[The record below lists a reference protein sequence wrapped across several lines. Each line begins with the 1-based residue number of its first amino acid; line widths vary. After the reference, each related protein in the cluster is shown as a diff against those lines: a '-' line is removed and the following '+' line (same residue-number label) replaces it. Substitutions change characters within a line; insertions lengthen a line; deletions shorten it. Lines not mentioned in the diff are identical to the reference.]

1 MMADKLDIYAIP
13 PVQYPLWQGEQPVQ
27 ALWFA
32 FDLHT
37 EAYRQAMIVQ
47 LWQPGAQAYRFGSG
61 DLLLWPRPRMLRC
74 DHMSGLAL
82 CKIGSLLSSAPL
94 TAAEIKQ
101 LQYADAFVVQAAQ
114 AQPLQYADATL
125 LNPADWI
132 NLQDYA
138 LQPALQLLL
147 AAPELPQLQAP
158 PQRESIHDIF
168 GGKIP
173 EPSAERNQL
182 LQQLWQG
189 QPAVAPVPSQPVSR
203 GYGQG
208 MGRARSTPAL
218 NWLIIIVFILCL
230 QGFVQW
236 IEPMLAS
243 VSDHLASNM
252 APPTAQVALQAQEAP
267 ASGWSVLGIIF
278 LLAGLFAGI
287 VFVLRKFSSGSQ
299 VKPQKPTVT
308 SHELIPRQPVLPR
321 SQPVAKPQGQPDSR
335 WSQGQPYAQGRHSSV
350 LGRIVL
356 GIAAFVIVIYGLTHW
371 SGHTDTS
378 ATAGISSAVQR
389 AGLQEQAVSNSN
401 APVQAAPP
409 QMPENARSTSE
420 SIAIFLLLVFGLF
433 SAVWLI
439 LRTLNDGIEV
449 QPVSRRVA
457 VDPDASTGYD
467 AGTTTQSLLQA
478 SKPDAKPRPGLLAR
492 WLQKLS
498 GLAPVSDLLGRQH
511 AAYMRKM
518 LDLFEQNN
526 LDEALRHAIPMG
538 GQQHISLGQNMGMLR
553 PRQHLQLSAG
563 QASYGQMIDLDDRL
577 QHYLTELYEKAFAQ
591 YDRLGAIDK
600 AVYVLAELLN
610 QRQRALDYLERHQRY
625 VQAADLSV
633 AWEFPAAKAIRL
645 YVLAGEADKAR
656 QLAMQT
662 QEYAA
667 AIHLLEDEH
676 PEQALE
682 LRRMWAQHRVA
693 QGCWLEAVEAIW
705 CIESERQTAI
715 GWLRQAEQSQGAL
728 GIRAWLQRLALQ
740 PEHLALELE
749 RAQQLC
755 LPQHAD
761 QLKLA
766 IQEVFAIYNQ
776 HQRLLPPALI
786 NLWTPYMLLQYEQ
799 RSSHISL
806 KEVRCWLD
814 WTENAAL
821 KTDMPPLQQHSKKLA
836 GLNSA
841 ELVLDAPAA
850 GLWEI
855 YDAWPLSL
863 ARNLLALGEAGVVVV
878 NAQYQQQWRLNIPAH
893 RIVLSDTQ
901 EIALLLAYRQ
911 EHVRVHRVNLATQDV
926 ADLGI
931 TRLDACADTF
941 DGVAW
946 LLADGQQLQIVDTRH
961 SSRQLL
967 FSPTQLSG
975 PVHDIARSG
984 NIEAVLVDDP
994 AGLSLCRYRLPYRRM
1009 VEQELVKSKFQHLL
1023 RNWSHAASHLP
1034 LVFNTR
1040 PADATLLG
1048 SEATVTRFWYYPD
1061 EAHEYLFHAWQG
1073 THHFTAVRR
1082 PPNFPNYQ
1090 RAQAHLFGQWYVM
1103 LFEGLGQSV
1112 WVFYNDKTRQIH
1124 LTLNWPAGVN
1134 VAVHYM
1140 QGEWVLFDRQGRLI
1154 RVSEHSQDVQLMT
1167 FS

>member
-1 MMADKLDIYAIP
+1 MTDNLDISAIP
-13 PVQYPLWQGEQPVQ
+13 PVQYPLWQGEQHVH
-27 ALWFA
+27 AVWFA
-32 FDLHT
+32 FELHA

-61 DLLLWPRPRMLRC
+61 DLLLWPKPHRLRC
-74 DHMSGLAL
+74 ELMSGLPL

-101 LQYADAFVVQAAQ
+101 LQYADAFVVEAAQ
-114 AQPLQYADATL
+114 AQPLQFANATL

-158 PQRESIHDIF
+158 PQLESIHDIF
-168 GGKIP
+168 GSNIP
-173 EPSAERNQL
+173 QPSVERNQL
-182 LQQLWQG
+182 LQQLLQG
-189 QPAVAPVPSQPVSR
+189 KPQAEPVESLPVSR
-203 GYGQG
+203 GRGQG
-208 MGRARSTPAL
+208 RGNEPSIPGL
-218 NWLIIIVFILCL
+218 NWVIGVVFLMAL
-230 QGFVQW
+230 YGLVQW
-236 IEPMLAS
+236 AGHTHSGIADSTLQHFPNSPSSLQTPQ
-243 VSDHLASNM
+243 V
-252 APPTAQVALQAQEAP
+252 PT
-267 ASGWSVLGIIF
+267 SGWSVLVMLS
-278 LLAGLFAGI
+278 LLAGVCACIWLM
-287 VFVLRKFSSGSQ
+287 LRQTPGGSRAETKTPTAVNQ
-299 VKPQKPTVT
+299 GVK
-308 SHELIPRQPVLPR
+308 PRQPVPPI
-321 SQPVAKPQGQPDSR
+321 SQPIAEPKLQPARR
-335 WSQGQPYAQGRHSSV
+335 WSQGQPDAHGRESAG
-350 LGRIVL
+350 LGRILL
-356 GIAAFVIVIYGLTHW
+356 GVAAFVMV
-371 SGHTDTS
+371 
-378 ATAGISSAVQR
+378 
-389 AGLQEQAVSNSN
+389 
-401 APVQAAPP
+401 
-409 QMPENARSTSE
+409 M
-420 SIAIFLLLVFGLF
+420 FGLIHLYEHKDTRPPVGVATTTTVQTPAPQQVPTAESGSSQNIIVF
-433 SAVWLI
+433 VLLILGLFAAVWFL

-449 QPVSRRVA
+449 QPVRRRVM
-457 VDPDASTGYD
+457 VDADSSTGYD
-467 AGTTTQSLLQA
+467 AGITTQSLLQA
-478 SKPDAKPRPGLLAR
+478 PEPEHKPGLLAS

-498 GLAPVSDLLGRQH
+498 GLAPVSDLLGKQH

-518 LDLFEQNN
+518 LAMFEQNN

-538 GQQHISLGQNMGMLR
+538 GQHDVSLGQNMGMLR

-563 QASYGQMIDLDDRL
+563 RASYGQMIGVDDRL
-577 QHYLTELYEKAFAQ
+577 QRYMTELYEKAFAQ

-610 QRQRALDYLERHQRY
+610 QRQRALDYLETHKRY
-625 VQAADLSV
+625 AQAADLSV

-645 YVLAGEADKAR
+645 YVLAGQADKAR

-715 GWLRQAEQSQGAL
+715 CWLRQAEQSQGAL

-740 PEHLALELE
+740 PEHLALELA

-755 LPQHAD
+755 LPRHAD
-761 QLKLA
+761 LLRLA

-776 HQRLLPPALI
+776 SQRLLPRALI

-799 RSSHISL
+799 RSSQISL
-806 KEVRCWLD
+806 KEVRCWLE
-814 WTENAAL
+814 WTDNGTL
-821 KTDMPPLQQHSKKLA
+821 KADMPQLPQHSKKAA

-863 ARNLLALGEAGVVVV
+863 ARNLLALGEAGVVIV
-878 NAQYQQQWRLNIPAH
+878 NAQYEHEWRLNIPAH
-893 RIVLSDTQ
+893 RLVLSDTG
-901 EIALLLAYRQ
+901 EVALLLAYRQ
-911 EHVRVHRVNLATQDV
+911 NQVRVHRVNLVTQEV
-926 ADLGI
+926 VDLGV
-931 TRLDACADTF
+931 TRLDMCADTF

-961 SSRQLL
+961 SARQLL

-975 PVHDIARSG
+975 PVRDIARSG
-984 NIEAVLVDDP
+984 NIEALLVDDP
-994 AGLSLCRYRLPYRRM
+994 TGLSLCCYRLPYRRM
-1009 VEQELVKSKFQHLL
+1009 VEQELVKSKFQHLM
-1023 RNWSHAASHLP
+1023 RNWSQAASHLP

-1061 EAHEYLFHAWQG
+1061 EAHGYLFHAWQG
-1073 THHFTAVRR
+1073 THHFTAVHR

-1090 RAQAHLFGQWYVM
+1090 RAKAHVFGQWYVM
-1103 LFEGLGQSV
+1103 LFEALGQSV

-1124 LTLNWPAGVN
+1124 LTLNWPASVD
-1134 VAVHYM
+1134 VSIHHM
-1140 QGEWVLFDRQGRLI
+1140 QGEWVLFDRQGRLV
-1154 RVSEHSQDVQLMT
+1154 RVSEQTQDVQRMT

>member
-1 MMADKLDIYAIP
+1 MMADNLDTYAIA
-13 PVQYPLWQGEQPVQ
+13 PVQYPLWHGEQHVH
-27 ALWFA
+27 AVWFA

-61 DLLLWPRPRMLRC
+61 DLLLWPKPRRLRC
-74 DHMSGLAL
+74 EHMSGLPL

-114 AQPLQYADATL
+114 AQPLQFANATL

-147 AAPELPQLQAP
+147 AEPELPQLQAP
-158 PQRESIHDIF
+158 PQLESIHDIF
-168 GGKIP
+168 GSNIP
-173 EPSAERNQL
+173 QPSAERNQL
-182 LQQLWQG
+182 LQQLLEG
-189 QPAVAPVPSQPVSR
+189 QPGVAPVPSQPVSR
-203 GYGQG
+203 GLGQG
-208 MGRARSTPAL
+208 GGSGASIPGL
-218 NWLIIIVFILCL
+218 NWVIGVVFLMAL
-230 QGFVQW
+230 YGLVQW
-236 IEPMLAS
+236 AGHTHSAIADSTLSQFPQGSSTL
-243 VSDHLASNM
+243 
-252 APPTAQVALQAQEAP
+252 QVPQVP
-267 ASGWSVLGIIF
+267 VSGWSVLMMLS
-278 LLAGLFAGI
+278 LLAGACACIWLM
-287 VFVLRKFSSGSQ
+287 LRQTPGGGE
-299 VKPQKPTVT
+299 VKPQKPTVANNELT
-308 SHELIPRQPVLPR
+308 SRQPVV
-321 SQPVAKPQGQPDSR
+321 QPVSPRMSKSPQSGRRWVQDQP
-335 WSQGQPYAQGRHSSV
+335 AAHGRESTG
-350 LGRIVL
+350 LGRIML
-356 GIAAFVIVIYGLTHW
+356 GIAAFVIV
-371 SGHTDTS
+371 
-378 ATAGISSAVQR
+378 
-389 AGLQEQAVSNSN
+389 
-401 APVQAAPP
+401 
-409 QMPENARSTSE
+409 M
-420 SIAIFLLLVFGLF
+420 FGLIHLYEHKDTRPPVSVAKTTTVQTPAPQQAPKAESGSAKNIIVF
-433 SAVWLI
+433 VLLILGLFAAVWFL
-439 LRTLNDGIEV
+439 LRTLSDDV
-449 QPVSRRVA
+449 QPVRRRVN
-457 VDPDASTGYD
+457 VDTGAGYD
-467 AGTTTQSLLQA
+467 AGTTTRSLLQTA
-478 SKPDAKPRPGLLAR
+478 EPDSKPRPGLLAR

-518 LDLFEQNN
+518 LALFEQNN

-538 GQQHISLGQNMGMLR
+538 GQHDVSLGQSMGMLR

-563 QASYGQMIDLDDRL
+563 QASYGQMIGVDDRL
-577 QHYLTELYEKAFAQ
+577 QRYMTELYEKAFVQ
-591 YDRLGAIDK
+591 YDRLGAVDK

-610 QRQRALDYLERHQRY
+610 QRQRALDYLETHQRY
-625 VQAADLSV
+625 MHAADLSV

-667 AIHLLEDEH
+667 AIRLLEDGH
-676 PEQALE
+676 PQQAVE
-682 LRRMWAQHRVA
+682 LRKMWAQHRVA

-705 CIESERQTAI
+705 MLESERQTAI
-715 GWLRQAEQSQGAL
+715 DWLRQAELSQGEL

-740 PEHLALELE
+740 PEHLALELA

-755 LPQHAD
+755 QPQHVA

-776 HQRLLPPALI
+776 SQRLLPAALI

-799 RSSHISL
+799 RGSNISL

-814 WTENAAL
+814 WTDNGTL
-821 KTDMPPLQQHSKKLA
+821 KADMPQLQQHSKKAA
-836 GLNSA
+836 GLSSA

-863 ARNLLALGEAGVVVV
+863 ARNLLALGEAGMVIV
-878 NAQYQQQWRLNIPAH
+878 NAQYEQEWRLNIPAH
-893 RIVLSDTQ
+893 RIVLSDTR

-911 EHVRVHRVNLATQDV
+911 DQVRVHRVNLVTQEV
-926 ADLGI
+926 VDLGV
-931 TRLDACADTF
+931 TRLDMCADTF

-961 SSRQLL
+961 SARQLL

-975 PVHDIARSG
+975 PVRDIARNG
-984 NIEAVLVDDP
+984 NIEALLVDDP
-994 AGLSLCRYRLPYRRM
+994 TGLSLCCYRLPYRRM
-1009 VEQELVKSKFQHLL
+1009 VEQELVKSKFQHLM
-1023 RNWSHAASHLP
+1023 RNWSQAASHMP

-1073 THHFTAVRR
+1073 THHYTAVLR

-1090 RAQAHLFGQWYVM
+1090 RAKAHLFGQWHVM
-1103 LFEGLGQSV
+1103 LFEALGQSV

-1124 LTLNWPAGVN
+1124 LTLNWPASVEVN
-1134 VAVHYM
+1134 IHYI
-1140 QGEWVLFDRQGRLI
+1140 QGEWVLFDSQGRLV
-1154 RVSEHSQDVQLMT
+1154 RVNEQTQDVQRMT
-1167 FS
+1167 LG